1 MSTDSYLRTQ
11 ILERSSS
18 LNSLTVLRKLP
29 YGKMLESLDY

>member
-1 MSTDSYLRTQ
+1 MSTNSCLRTQ

-18 LNSLTVLRKLP
+18 LNSLTVPRKLP

>member
-1 MSTDSYLRTQ
+1 MSTDSHLRTQ

-18 LNSLTVLRKLP
+18 LNNPTVLRNLP